1 MKSKTYLTNLIF
13 SEKTHDLV
21 VFEGDLG
28 KLVDLSL
35 IDEVLVLL
43 ATNGTLRLSLTEL
56 QIQNALKRQEKSA
69 TSYAQH
75 KRRKK

>member
-1 MKSKTYLTNLIF
+1 MKSKTYLTNLVF

-43 ATNGTLRLSLTEL
+43 GTNGTLRLSLTEP
-56 QIQNALKRQEKSA
+56 QIQNALIK
-69 TSYAQH
+69 T
-75 KRRKK
+75 